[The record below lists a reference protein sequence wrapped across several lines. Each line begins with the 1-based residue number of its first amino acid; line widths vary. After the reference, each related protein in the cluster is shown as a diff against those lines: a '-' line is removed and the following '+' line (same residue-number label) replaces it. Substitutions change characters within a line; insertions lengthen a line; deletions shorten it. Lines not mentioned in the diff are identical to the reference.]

1 VKIPGRLS
9 KVARVVVQR
18 VRSASVQVNGEIVGR
33 IGLGFL
39 LFVGIAREDTAAD
52 VDRLVEKVAV
62 LRVFRDNAGKMNL
75 AAPDVG
81 GSMLVVSQFTLYADT
96 RKGRRPSFVQAADPA
111 DGERLVERF
120 AARLAQLGFPVE
132 QGRFGAD
139 MLVTL
144 ENDGPVTI
152 ILDSETL

>member
-1 VKIPGRLS
+1 MPGRLS

>member
-1 VKIPGRLS
+1 MKIPGRLS